1 MGWALKSKAK
11 VVSFI
16 EKQKSYLE
24 NRFLHG
30 EKLGKKESEEAV
42 AKDMRKARDAKNER
56 LLRRILDP
64 ATN

>member
-30 EKLGKKESEEAV
+30 EKLGKKESGEAV
-42 AKDMRKARDAKNER
+42 AKDMARDAKDER